1 MLRKQKDVSL
11 VSPSQP
17 WKVNGK
23 MKATIANQSV
33 ENELIEHQRIKNNC
47 MPSKLMD
54 LISVLGT
61 ITLDSPGTHTMTLGI
76 LSDFE
81 NSKPL
86 FRSVMLSPIND

>member
-1 MLRKQKDVSL
+1 
-11 VSPSQP
+11 
-17 WKVNGK
+17 
-23 MKATIANQSV
+23 
-33 ENELIEHQRIKNNC
+33 
-47 MPSKLMD
+47 MD